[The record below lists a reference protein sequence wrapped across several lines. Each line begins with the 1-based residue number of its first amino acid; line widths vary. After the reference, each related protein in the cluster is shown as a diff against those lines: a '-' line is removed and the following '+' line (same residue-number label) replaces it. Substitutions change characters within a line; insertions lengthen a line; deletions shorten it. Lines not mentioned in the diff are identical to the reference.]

1 MLLGSLYIQFATM
14 IFKFLMFGL
23 LSLPCIRDYKY
34 VTKARNFF
42 TDGLFWNEVLEFLF
56 GAYTEILFALAIH
69 SNKVHWTD
77 KSNYA
82 PNISWI
88 FFIIVAI
95 GLPIWLSCFL
105 KKNYSRLSED
115 SFQEKYSQG
124 YIGVGV
130 IKLQNAPYAILRPIL
145 YLVRRLVLVS
155 ILYYGRDMSVVL
167 AIDLLL
173 GN

>member
-1 MLLGSLYIQFATM
+1 
-14 IFKFLMFGL
+14 MFGL

-77 KSNYA
+77 KSNYT

-88 FFIIVAI
+88 LFLIVAL
-95 GLPIWLSCFL
+95 GLPIWLCCFL

-115 SFQEKYSQG
+115 SFQEKYS
-124 YIGVGV
+124 
-130 IKLQNAPYAILRPIL
+130 
-145 YLVRRLVLVS
+145 
-155 ILYYGRDMSVVL
+155 
-167 AIDLLL
+167 
-173 GN
+173 